1 MTPSSQASRALA
13 ARASGDFGIAWRQTL
28 VFHLLMQLL
37 GLLLFAPLIGWVGD
51 RIVSATGEPVISN
64 YDIAVFVLS
73 PAGTAFVL
81 IGAALVTGLLLA
93 EFAGHSWIA
102 GHAIA
107 RRPVT
112 VISTVAFV
120 LRRLPRLIG
129 LSTRAFLRLA
139 VLLLPFIAVAAIV
152 WFTMLGEQ
160 DINYY
165 LAENPVEWQ
174 RAKAIVGVAAL
185 GYVLLAAWQLTRW
198 VFAVPALVF
207 EGLAPR
213 AALATSARMTQGRVV
228 AIASPLVLWWLLLTA
243 ATVAITWVCRQ
254 ISDAGLVWAGMDV
267 QRVLPLVALYL
278 TVALVGAFL
287 YSGLQMAGHQFLV
300 TRMYGEQRDP
310 GRWVVPA
317 TLELDEQSARRLA
330 HPAIV
335 ATVVLV
341 VLVLGTGW
349 FLTTRLD
356 LDEDVSITA
365 HRGASMYAPENTMAA
380 FRGALDAGAHYVELD
395 VQHTRD
401 GRILVIHD
409 RDFMRVGGDPRRV
422 GDLATDELA
431 TIDIGQRFGAGFA
444 GERAPLLEEVI
455 ELARGRMKINVEL
468 KYNVPDPGL
477 APAVIELLRRENF
490 LDQVVI
496 TSLDLAALRQV
507 EDIEPRLQ
515 TGHIVTAA
523 VGDVV
528 RTPAD
533 FLSLSSA
540 RATPSLIRRAHAAG
554 KEVHAWTVNEPEV
567 MLRMIEAGVDN
578 VITDDPALLARVIRD
593 RQALSPPEML
603 GLRLRVLF
611 GSTPPELTDPAAV
624 EQL

>member
-1 MTPSSQASRALA
+1 
-13 ARASGDFGIAWRQTL
+13 
-28 VFHLLMQLL
+28 
-37 GLLLFAPLIGWVGD
+37 
-51 RIVSATGEPVISN
+51 
-64 YDIAVFVLS
+64 
-73 PAGTAFVL
+73 
-81 IGAALVTGLLLA
+81 
-93 EFAGHSWIA
+93 
-102 GHAIA
+102 
-107 RRPVT
+107 
-112 VISTVAFV
+112 
-120 LRRLPRLIG
+120 
-129 LSTRAFLRLA
+129 
-139 VLLLPFIAVAAIV
+139 
-152 WFTMLGEQ
+152 
-160 DINYY
+160 
-165 LAENPVEWQ
+165 
-174 RAKAIVGVAAL
+174 
-185 GYVLLAAWQLTRW
+185 
-198 VFAVPALVF
+198 
-207 EGLAPR
+207 
-213 AALATSARMTQGRVV
+213 
-228 AIASPLVLWWLLLTA
+228 
-243 ATVAITWVCRQ
+243 
-254 ISDAGLVWAGMDV
+254 MDV

-278 TVALVGAFL
+278 AVALIGAFL

-317 TLELDEQSARRLA
+317 TLELDDHSARRLA
-330 HPAIV
+330 HPAIA

-349 FLTTRLD
+349 FLATRLD
-356 LDEDVSITA
+356 LEEDVSITA
-365 HRGASMYAPENTMAA
+365 HRGASMFAPENTMAA
-380 FRGALDAGAHYVELD
+380 FRAALDAGANYVELD

-401 GRILVIHD
+401 GRIVVIHD

-422 GDLATDELA
+422 GDLTTDELA

-444 GERAPLLEEVI
+444 GERAPLLEDVI

-507 EDIEPRLQ
+507 EGIEPRLQ